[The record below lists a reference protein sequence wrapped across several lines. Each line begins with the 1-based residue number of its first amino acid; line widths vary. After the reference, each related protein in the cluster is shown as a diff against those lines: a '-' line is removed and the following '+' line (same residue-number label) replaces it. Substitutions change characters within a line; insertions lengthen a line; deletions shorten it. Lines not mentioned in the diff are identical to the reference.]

1 MKGQLSLRLVG
12 LLILSLTYSCK
23 FNCPDDII
31 FHYPSNAIRYYD
43 DHDTIRF
50 YSEEL
55 DTIQKF
61 VVCNRTEEHEY
72 EVSLDRCEQETHYY
86 TKYYKCFKDS
96 CNSEENYK
104 IYLYWGAAITFSSIY
119 DNGTIDSYSGNT
131 NDFPN
136 LTLTVMGNTFSNCIF
151 LIHNIDA
158 GDSIIKLLYSNEYGV
173 IQRQY
178 EHATFNLIVEDE

>member
-1 MKGQLSLRLVG
+1 MKGHLSLRLIG
-12 LLILSLTYSCK
+12 FTILSITYSCQ

-72 EVSLDRCEQETHYY
+72 EISPDRCEQEKHYY
-86 TKYYKCFKDS
+86 SKYYICFKDS
-96 CNSEENYK
+96 CNSGENFT
-104 IYLYWGAAITFSSIY
+104 IRISWGSTVKYYHVY
-119 DNGTIDSYSGNT
+119 DNEYNDNFIGNT

-136 LTLTVMGNTFSNCIF
+136 LTLSVMGNTFSNCIF

-178 EHATFNLIVEDE
+178 EHATFNLIVED